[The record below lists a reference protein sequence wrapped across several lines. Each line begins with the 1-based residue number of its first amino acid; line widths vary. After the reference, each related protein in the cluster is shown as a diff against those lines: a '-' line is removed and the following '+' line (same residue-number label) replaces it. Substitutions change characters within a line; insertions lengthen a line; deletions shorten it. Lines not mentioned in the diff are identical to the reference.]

1 MITVSLVTEINCK
14 NKLPGKCQ
22 KSGKNPRA
30 EQLNSFPGSFQAGAE
45 MMRPFLAGLNLGRWE
60 LGSHHRSNL
69 VEKSCV
75 RNNEEDTDTRME
87 RERLMMF
94 RFLPFLKFVTPA
106 NRSPFLTQASSN
118 CVPVTWDPKILTCPQ
133 CGIIF
138 VLGLRP
144 KISH

>member
-75 RNNEEDTDTRME
+75 RNNEEDTDRHKDGK
-87 RERLMMF
+87 READDVQVPAL
-94 RFLPFLKFVTPA
+94 LKVCYT
-106 NRSPFLTQASSN
+106 SKQISLL
-118 CVPVTWDPKILTCPQ
+118 DPS
-133 CGIIF
+133 F
-138 VLGLRP
+138 F
-144 KISH
+144 